1 MSESPPKRVFVMDDS
16 PFALELT
23 RGALAAAGLEVTC
36 ARDLHALPR
45 LDRDTFDLVLM
56 DVEMPEAFGDDV
68 ATMFVGDGRAP
79 VYLLSSLPGPELEQR
94 ARECGATG
102 YIEKQ
107 LGIAGVVACVR
118 SILGVDGAPA
128 VDVPSRVVEELLSAA
143 VGRIRRAE
151 GALARG
157 EPTAAAAEMH
167 TLAGEAALLGLGD
180 VARAAAACRAVA
192 QSEAGRTGLAGFA
205 AAVEALRARLDES
218 AGAAHVARPARIEAA
233 GRVLLLD
240 DSELYR
246 SVLMGMLE
254 DAGFE
259 VVEAR
264 RLAEAR
270 HRMRAGRFQVAVLDV
285 QLEDGHGHE
294 LVAELRAHAPGTQ
307 IALLSAEVE
316 DAAAH
321 GADRALSKL
330 LEPEA
335 LVAEIAALAR
345 RAGA

>member
-157 EPTAAAAEMH
+157 EPTAAAASPD
-167 TLAGEAALLGLGD
+167 TLAAPAALHAAWATWRGPRAG
-180 VARAAAACRAVA
+180 VPASGAGGGPHRATARSRPRP
-192 QSEAGRTGLAGFA
+192 S
-205 AAVEALRARLDES
+205 ALRARP
-218 AGAAHVARPARIEAA
+218 R
-233 GRVLLLD
+233 
-240 DSELYR
+240 
-246 SVLMGMLE
+246 
-254 DAGFE
+254 
-259 VVEAR
+259 
-264 RLAEAR
+264 
-270 HRMRAGRFQVAVLDV
+270 QV
-285 QLEDGHGHE
+285 G
-294 LVAELRAHAPGTQ
+294 
-307 IALLSAEVE
+307 
-316 DAAAH
+316 
-321 GADRALSKL
+321 
-330 LEPEA
+330 
-335 LVAEIAALAR
+335 R
-345 RAGA
+345 RAATRGRPGSRPPAGCCSSTTASSTARC